1 MTNIEIP
8 NLPIVPRVV
17 GPVLPI
23 SLVSRLIPAVLA
35 VAAFVVFVALSVT
48 SHTPAPHAAAQ
59 AVTLASYG
67 GPEYRVPAPD
77 DGPANPVAECL
88 LAQGYRGDDNDAVSA
103 IYAPESAVAACAG
116 EAVSLPDDSNI
127 MGGEAPSSRV

>member
-1 MTNIEIP
+1 MTNTEIP

-23 SLVSRLIPAVLA
+23 SLASRLIPAVLA

-48 SHTPAPHAAAQ
+48 SHQEAPHAAAQ
-59 AVTLASYG
+59 AVSLASYG

-77 DGPANPVAECL
+77 DGPANGVAECL
-88 LAQGYRGDDNDAVSA
+88 FAQGYRGDDGDSVSA

-116 EAVSLPDDSNI
+116 DAVSLPDDSNV
-127 MGGEAPSSRV
+127 MGGAPDRMSA